1 MSRAEGVCSVTDT
14 DGGGGGVAP
23 AHYNGN
29 HEKIYTQKIKN
40 LIGGKSDELSSVDVI
55 LIYFLVYFR
64 LT

>member
-1 MSRAEGVCSVTDT
+1 MSRAEGVCSITDT
-14 DGGGGGVAP
+14 DGGGGVAP
-23 AHYNGN
+23 THYNGN
-29 HEKIYTQKIKN
+29 HEKIYTRKIKN